1 MLPVLLA
8 APALLVLQ
16 ADSQASAWADAIAQ
30 LEAKLRAQPGIG
42 AVVLAER
49 VDAHTIRL
57 RIKSLGA
64 GFKTVEA
71 FSKEAG
77 GAYEIKAST
86 PQMMDSFDTTSLM
99 PAEAASLHV
108 AISGEMFAPKVVVPI
123 PKAGAKAEPAY
134 ILMGVRTK

>member
-16 ADSQASAWADAIAQ
+16 ADPWTDAVAQ
-30 LEAKLRAQPGIG
+30 LEARLKAQPGIG

-57 RIKSLGA
+57 RIKAVGA
-64 GFKTVEA
+64 GFKSVDA
-71 FSKEAG
+71 FSKEIG
-77 GAYEIKAST
+77 GAYEIRAST

-99 PAEAASLHV
+99 PAEATSLQV
-108 AISGEMFAPKVVVPI
+108 QISGEMFAPKVVVPI
-123 PKAGAKAEPAY
+123 SRAGAKAEPAY